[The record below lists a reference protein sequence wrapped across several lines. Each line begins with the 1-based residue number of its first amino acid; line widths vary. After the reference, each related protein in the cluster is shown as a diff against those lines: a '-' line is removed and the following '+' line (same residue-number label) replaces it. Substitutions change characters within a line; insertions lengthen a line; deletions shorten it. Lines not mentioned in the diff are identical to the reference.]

1 MDLMEPAR
9 ERYSVRKYDPRPV
22 EGEKLDRILEAG
34 ALAPSAKNQQPQH
47 VYVLESP
54 AAIEKIR
61 SLARCAFDAPVVLL
75 VCGDKDAAWTNPF
88 NGRNSV
94 EMDCSILATH
104 MMLEAQAQGL
114 GTCWVCW
121 FDTQAV
127 KEAFD
132 LPAGHEP
139 YLLMPLGYPAE
150 SSHPS
155 SNHASRRPLSE
166 TVTRL

>member
-150 SSHPS
+150 SKPQQDRFDTARIHY
-155 SNHASRRPLSE
+155 AE
-166 TVTRL
+166 

>member
-1 MDLMEPAR
+1 MDLMELAR

-22 EGEKLDRILEAG
+22 EGEKLDRTLEAG

-88 NGRNSV
+88 NGRNSA

>member
-1 MDLMEPAR
+1 MEFMELAR

-61 SLARCAFDAPVVLL
+61 GITRCAFDAPVVLL
-75 VCGDKDAAWTNPF
+75 VCGDRDAAWTNPF
-88 NGRNSV
+88 NGRNSA

-114 GTCWVCW
+114 GTCWVC
-121 FDTQAV
+121 
-127 KEAFD
+127 
-132 LPAGHEP
+132 
-139 YLLMPLGYPAE
+139 
-150 SSHPS
+150 
-155 SNHASRRPLSE
+155 
-166 TVTRL
+166 

>member
-1 MDLMEPAR
+1 MDLMELAR

-22 EGEKLDRILEAG
+22 EGEKLARILEAG

-127 KEAFD
+127 KQAFQ